1 MRARKTWLLVLVWL
15 LLTTSVSPAIAQST
29 REQWLALRQNKE
41 TERTLAA
48 TTAGDSATRTNV
60 LTVTSMRFF
69 SDASGRLLAV
79 GEARNASAVTLAYA
93 RLEFVF
99 YDAAGSYLGSEQAY
113 LHGGLNKLVLVHG
126 LHTNVLDSG
135 ETGFFK
141 LWTTTSTGR
150 SAVSA
155 ISTATTCQISSGS
168 TASAATCRPG

>member
-1 MRARKTWLLVLVWL
+1 MRARKTWLRVSVWL
-15 LLTTSVSPAIAQST
+15 LLATSVAPAIAQST

-99 YDAAGSYLGSEQAY
+99 YDAAGRILDRSRRTCTADGTNSCWCTGCTRTCWTRARQGS
-113 LHGGLNKLVLVHG
+113 
-126 LHTNVLDSG
+126 
-135 ETGFFK
+135 
-141 LWTTTSTGR
+141 
-150 SAVSA
+150 
-155 ISTATTCQISSGS
+155 SS
-168 TASAATCRPG
+168 